1 MKKFL
6 FQGDSITDAFRFKE
20 DSYSLG
26 KGYVNIINENFKKK
40 YPNKYLFINKGVNG
54 NKITNLFMRTEKD
67 IIEIAPDYLSIL
79 IGVNDVWH
87 ELEINDGVNE
97 HDFERVYCEM
107 IEKIKLSLPEI
118 KIFIIEPFILHGTA
132 TEEHWD
138 YFRNEVEKRARIAKR
153 VANKFNAIFIPL
165 QKYLDEEQNKSDNKE
180 YLLKDGVHPTDI
192 GALLIAEKLI
202 EIFEKEL

>member
-20 DSYSLG
+20 DDYSLG
-26 KGYVNIINENFKKK
+26 KGYVSIINENFKKK
-40 YPNKYLFINKGVNG
+40 YPDKYLILNRGVNG
-54 NKITNLFMRTEKD
+54 NKITNLFMRAEKD

-87 ELEINDGVNE
+87 EIEINDGVNE
-97 HDFERVYCEM
+97 FDFERIYCEM
-107 IEKIKLSLPEI
+107 IEKIKFSLPET
-118 KIFIIEPFILHGTA
+118 KIFIVEPFILHGTA

-138 YFRNEVEKRARIAKR
+138 YFRKEVEKRASIAKI
-153 VANKFNAIFIPL
+153 VANRFNTIFIPL
-165 QKYLDEEQNKSDNKE
+165 QKYLDEEQNKYDDKD
-180 YLLKDGVHPTDI
+180 YLLKDGVHPTEN

-202 EIFEKEL
+202 DFFEKEL